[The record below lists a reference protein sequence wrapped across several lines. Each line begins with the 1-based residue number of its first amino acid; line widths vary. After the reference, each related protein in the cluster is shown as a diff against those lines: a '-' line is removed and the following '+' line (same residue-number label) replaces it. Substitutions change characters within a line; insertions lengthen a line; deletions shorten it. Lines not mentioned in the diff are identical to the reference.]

1 MVQSDPLTIAGKRF
15 RSRLIV
21 GTGVPARDG
30 KVGSRRRNTPRPAR
44 GEVSNHERSTGASRN
59 HTPSTARPS
68 IPQDERDDAPR

>member
-1 MVQSDPLTIAGKRF
+1 MTDDPLTIAGKAF

-44 GEVSNHERSTGASRN
+44 GEVSNHERSTGASR
-59 HTPSTARPS
+59 HQTPRPARPEVS
-68 IPQDERDDAPR
+68 KDERDDAPR